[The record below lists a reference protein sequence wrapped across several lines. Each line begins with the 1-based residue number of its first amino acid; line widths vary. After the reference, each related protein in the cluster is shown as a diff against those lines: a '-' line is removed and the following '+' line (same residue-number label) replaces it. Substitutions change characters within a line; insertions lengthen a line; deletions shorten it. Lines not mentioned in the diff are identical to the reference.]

1 MNIKNLHSVPNDL
14 YKEINSFVGICLK
27 TLGLGGNVQ
36 AVILFGSVGRGKFD
50 KDSDLDFCIVVKK
63 YPEFDRRLGARIMEL
78 CDDVGISHPVEPIFI
93 TEEGLRDFSSPFTL
107 EVLSD
112 GVVVYGDYPL
122 EGLKRLMVSER
133 IRPIYEEEVRI
144 GWELSAQV

>member
-1 MNIKNLHSVPNDL
+1 MDVKNSHKIQADLH
-14 YKEINSFVGICLK
+14 KEINSFVEICLK
-27 TLGLGGNVQ
+27 TLEENIQ
-36 AVILFGSVGRGKFD
+36 AVILFGSVGRGEFD